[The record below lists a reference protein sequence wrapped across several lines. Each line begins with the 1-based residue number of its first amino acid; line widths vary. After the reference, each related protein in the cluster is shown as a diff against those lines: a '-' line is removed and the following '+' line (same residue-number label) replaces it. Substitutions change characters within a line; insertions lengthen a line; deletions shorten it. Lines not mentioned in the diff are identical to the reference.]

1 MGSHLSAV
9 AYAVPGESTPHAA
22 HVDEMSM
29 RQYNRLWPE
38 SFEFA
43 EPIRAAIDKNVML
56 NPKACLHPVEP
67 RPQLDLASGTWK
79 AQHHASIMPQVA
91 LVIR

>member
-1 MGSHLSAV
+1 MRPQVSAV
-9 AYAVPGESTPHAA
+9 AYSVPGESTPQAA

-43 EPIRAAIDKNVML
+43 EPIRAGN
-56 NPKACLHPVEP
+56 
-67 RPQLDLASGTWK
+67 R
-79 AQHHASIMPQVA
+79 
-91 LVIR
+91 